1 MLNNLPGDEYSEVS
15 FISWWPRVGAWY
27 ASGLDFGC
35 WTPYCEEWFQRQLT
49 AVWLSLAAMLVIQLN
64 PPSLVPK
71 TFKSEPSPEASAV
84 ALNVLQVLLQTSLNA
99 FSQPGVMVAVCL
111 AC

>member
-1 MLNNLPGDEYSEVS
+1 MFKAITALPSDVS
-15 FISWWPRVGAWY
+15 VISLPAGPLLEFVCMA
-27 ASGLDFGC
+27 A
-35 WTPYCEEWFQRQLT
+35 QRQLT

-71 TFKSEPSPEASAV
+71 TFKSEPSPEASAI

-99 FSQPGVMVAVCL
+99 FSQPGVMVSVCL
-111 AC
+111 VY